1 MKREQPAER
10 SPISLLPIFL
20 PPIFCKIFSK
30 GSCLR
35 RHIATVALLVFPSFL
50 LVSSLSAQTPLLELK
65 PPSLVLTDV
74 VFKLEAIA
82 KDSEGNVLTSFNE
95 VAELHG
101 VTRSQRPGQSLG
113 PVQFKNGVLLAEDLV
128 IDQSGSQ
135 TISVTAGT
143 LKGTTTVRVIPGILS
158 ILPPLLAIVLA
169 LIIRQVVISL
179 VAGIWLGAIFLFDY
193 NIVGG
198 MYRVL
203 DHFVLKAL
211 AETSHVQIILFSML
225 FGGMVG
231 VISKNGGTVGIA
243 NVLTR
248 YAKTPRGGQLA
259 SWFMAFVIFF
269 DDYANCLVRGN
280 LMRPITDKLRIS
292 REKLS
297 FIVDAGA
304 ATVASLM
311 IISTWIGYEVGLIE
325 QGLKMIGSSEDA
337 YAVFL
342 QTIPYRFYPIFT
354 LILVFLIGFMDR
366 DFGPMLVAERRARTT
381 GKVLRDGA
389 QPATDLTESTG
400 SYSSDGKPARWYN
413 GFLPILTIL
422 IVGLYGLYTTGTAAL
437 AAEGKTSHGVGE
449 IISKSDSYAALLWA
463 SLSGCLM
470 AILLSV
476 VQRIMKITEAIDAWF
491 TGLKSMLLA
500 MLILILAWSIGSV
513 TEELHTAGYLVQV
526 LRGTI
531 APHWLPVLVF
541 LIAAVVSFSTGTSWG
556 TMAIMMPLVIPL
568 GSTLS
573 IDAGLTGTDY
583 TIILHGVISSVLAG
597 AVFGDHCSP
606 ISDTT
611 ILSSMASA
619 CDHMDHVKTQLPY
632 ALLAAVV
639 GMLVGDIPTAFG
651 LSPWISIALGTLIL
665 IAFLRIVG
673 KKVGPVVASA
683 TERTH
688 TS

>member
-1 MKREQPAER
+1 MRQSCVLLGILLLLSVSLRAQPLHRFDIKA
-10 SPISLLPIFL
+10 PQ
-20 PPIFCKIFSK
+20 
-30 GSCLR
+30 
-35 RHIATVALLVFPSFL
+35 LV
-50 LVSSLSAQTPLLELK
+50 LSNVNFTLEL
-65 PPSLVLTDV
+65 T
-74 VFKLEAIA
+74 AQ
-82 KDSEGNVLTSFNE
+82 DSAGRTVTSFNDS
-95 VAELHG
+95 VLVHG
-101 VTRSQRPGQSLG
+101 VERNILG
-113 PVQFKNGVLLAEDLV
+113 KRTAAVAVFAGGTAQLADVV
-128 IDQSGSQ
+128 IPQSGSATVSLSSG
-135 TISVTAGT
+135 TIASSA
-143 LKGTTTVRVIPGILS
+143 TVRVIPGILS

-179 VAGIWLGAIFLFDY
+179 FAGIWLGAIFLYDY

-198 MYRVL
+198 IYRVV
-203 DHFVLKAL
+203 DHFILKAL
-211 AETSHVQIILFSML
+211 GDTSHVQIIIFSML

-243 NVLTR
+243 NLITR
-248 YAKTPRGGQLA
+248 FAKTPRGGQLA

-280 LMRPITDKLRIS
+280 LMRPITDRLRVS

-304 ATVASLM
+304 ATVASIF
-311 IISTWIGYEVGLIE
+311 IISTWIGYEVGLID
-325 QGLKMIGSSEDA
+325 QGLRMIQSTEDA

-342 QTIPYRFYPIFT
+342 RTIPYRFYPIFT
-354 LILVFLIGFMDR
+354 LILVFLIGWTDR
-366 DFGPMLVAERRARTT
+366 DFGPMLEAERRARTT

-389 QPATDLTESTG
+389 QPATDLTESTS
-400 SYSSDGKPARWYN
+400 SYTSDKPARWYN
-413 GFLPILTIL
+413 GILPILTVL

-437 AAEGKTSHGVGE
+437 AEQGIHSYGVGD
-449 IISKSDSYAALLWA
+449 IISKSDSYSSLLWA

-476 VQRIMKITEAIDAWF
+476 GQRLLKATEAIDAWF
-491 TGLKSMLLA
+491 NGVKSMLLA

-513 TEELHTAGYLVQV
+513 TQELHTADYLVQI

-531 APHWLPVLVF
+531 EPHWLPVLVF
-541 LIAAVVSFSTGTSWG
+541 LIAALISFATGTSWG

-568 GSTLS
+568 GHTLS
-573 IDAGLTGTDY
+573 VDAQLGGTDY
-583 TIILHGVISSVLAG
+583 EIILHGVISSVLAG

-619 CDHMDHVKTQLPY
+619 CDHIDHVRTQLPY

-651 LSPWISIALGTLIL
+651 LSPWISIVIGTGVLVAVL
-665 IAFLRIVG
+665 YTVG
-673 KKVGPVVASA
+673 KKV
-683 TERTH
+683 E
-688 TS
+688 

>member
-1 MKREQPAER
+1 MRRSYVLLGILLLLSVSLRAQPLHRFDIKA
-10 SPISLLPIFL
+10 PQ
-20 PPIFCKIFSK
+20 
-30 GSCLR
+30 
-35 RHIATVALLVFPSFL
+35 LV
-50 LVSSLSAQTPLLELK
+50 LSNVNFTLEL
-65 PPSLVLTDV
+65 T
-74 VFKLEAIA
+74 AQ
-82 KDSEGNVLTSFNE
+82 DSAGRTVTSFNDS
-95 VAELHG
+95 VLVHG
-101 VTRSQRPGQSLG
+101 VERNILG
-113 PVQFKNGVLLAEDLV
+113 KRTAAVAVFAGGTAQLADVV
-128 IDQSGSQ
+128 IPQSGSATVSLSSG
-135 TISVTAGT
+135 TIASSA
-143 LKGTTTVRVIPGILS
+143 TVRVIPGILS

-179 VAGIWLGAIFLFDY
+179 FAGIWLGAIFLYDY

-198 MYRVL
+198 IYRVV
-203 DHFVLKAL
+203 DHFILKAL
-211 AETSHVQIILFSML
+211 GDTSHVQIIIFSML

-243 NVLTR
+243 NLITR
-248 YAKTPRGGQLA
+248 FAKTPRGGQLA

-280 LMRPITDKLRIS
+280 LMRPITDRLRVS

-304 ATVASLM
+304 ATVASIF
-311 IISTWIGYEVGLIE
+311 IISTWIGYEVGLID
-325 QGLKMIGSSEDA
+325 QGLRMIQSTEDA

-342 QTIPYRFYPIFT
+342 RTIPYRFYPIFT
-354 LILVFLIGFMDR
+354 LILVFLIGWTDR
-366 DFGPMLVAERRARTT
+366 DFGPMLEAERRARTT

-389 QPATDLTESTG
+389 QPATDLTESTS
-400 SYSSDGKPARWYN
+400 SYTSDKPARWYN
-413 GFLPILTIL
+413 GILPILTVL

-437 AAEGKTSHGVGE
+437 AEQGVHSYGVGD
-449 IISKSDSYAALLWA
+449 IISKSDSYSSLLWA

-476 VQRIMKITEAIDAWF
+476 GQRLLKATEAIDAWF
-491 TGLKSMLLA
+491 NGVKSMLLA

-513 TEELHTAGYLVQV
+513 TQELHTADYLVQV

-531 APHWLPVLVF
+531 EPHWLPVLVF
-541 LIAAVVSFSTGTSWG
+541 LIAALISFATGTSWG

-568 GSTLS
+568 GHTLS
-573 IDAGLTGTDY
+573 VDAQLGGTDY
-583 TIILHGVISSVLAG
+583 EIILHGVISSVLAG

-619 CDHMDHVKTQLPY
+619 CDHIDHVRTQLPY

-651 LSPWISIALGTLIL
+651 LSPWISIVIGTGVLVAVL
-665 IAFLRIVG
+665 YTVG
-673 KKVGPVVASA
+673 KKV
-683 TERTH
+683 E
-688 TS
+688 